1 MSRERYITR
10 SESVVKYISIIAK
23 FVVDS
28 TNIAIIP
35 VNAKALLRSDTD
47 TGPKQKKENHN
58 GVLR

>member
-28 TNIAIIP
+28 TNIAIFP
-35 VNAKALLRSDTD
+35 VNAKALFGAIPTQ
-47 TGPKQKKENHN
+47 GQNKKENHN